1 MFIKIKKD
9 NKKETQKMEFNK
21 TELSNFRKDFKEMVI
36 VLEKNIIFSL
46 KQEVFHM
53 MKIVSP

>member
-1 MFIKIKKD
+1 MLKYVYKD

-21 TELSNFRKDFKEMVI
+21 TELSNFGKDFKEI
-36 VLEKNIIFSL
+36 VKNLEKNIIFSL

>member
-1 MFIKIKKD
+1 
-9 NKKETQKMEFNK
+9 MEFNK
-21 TELSNFRKDFKEMVI
+21 TELSNFRKDFKEI
-36 VLEKNIIFSL
+36 VKNLEKNIMFSL

>member
-21 TELSNFRKDFKEMVI
+21 TELSNFRKDFKEI
-36 VLEKNIIFSL
+36 VKNLEKNIIFSL
-46 KQEVFHM
+46 KQEVYHM
-53 MKIVSP
+53 MKIVLP

>member
-36 VLEKNIIFSL
+36 VLGKNIIFSL
-46 KQEVFHM
+46 KQEVYHM
-53 MKIVSP
+53 MKIVLP

>member
-21 TELSNFRKDFKEMVI
+21 TELSNFRKDFKEI
-36 VLEKNIIFSL
+36 VKNLEKI
-46 KQEVFHM
+46 
-53 MKIVSP
+53 

>member
-1 MFIKIKKD
+1 MLKYVYKD

-21 TELSNFRKDFKEMVI
+21 TELSNFRKDFKEI
-36 VLEKNIIFSL
+36 VKNLEKNIIFSL

>member
-1 MFIKIKKD
+1 
-9 NKKETQKMEFNK
+9 MEFNK

-46 KQEVFHM
+46 KQEVYHM
-53 MKIVSP
+53 MKIVLP

>member
-1 MFIKIKKD
+1 MLKYVYKD

-21 TELSNFRKDFKEMVI
+21 TELSNFRKDFKEI
-36 VLEKNIIFSL
+36 VKNLEKNIIFSL

-53 MKIVSP
+53 MKIVLP

>member
-21 TELSNFRKDFKEMVI
+21 TELSNFRKDFKEI
-36 VLEKNIIFSL
+36 VKNLEKNIIFSL

>member
-21 TELSNFRKDFKEMVI
+21 TELSNFGKDFKEI
-36 VLEKNIIFSL
+36 VKNLEKNIIFSL

>member
-21 TELSNFRKDFKEMVI
+21 TEHSNFRKDFKEI
-36 VLEKNIIFSL
+36 VKNLEKNIIFSL